1 MDRADGDYWVVEAV
15 TLGYENVLFPFVAV
29 LAGSLLAFLSAMGEQ
44 GCNSIPIVE
53 KSQPVPHHVWSFET
67 SLNL

>member
-29 LAGSLLAFLSAMGEQ
+29 LAGSLLAFLSALGEQ
-44 GCNSIPIVE
+44 GCN
-53 KSQPVPHHVWSFET
+53 
-67 SLNL
+67 

>member
-29 LAGSLLAFLSAMGEQ
+29 LAGSLLAFLFAMGEQ

-53 KSQPVPHHVWSFET
+53 KSHNL
-67 SLNL
+67 SLIMFGVLRRL